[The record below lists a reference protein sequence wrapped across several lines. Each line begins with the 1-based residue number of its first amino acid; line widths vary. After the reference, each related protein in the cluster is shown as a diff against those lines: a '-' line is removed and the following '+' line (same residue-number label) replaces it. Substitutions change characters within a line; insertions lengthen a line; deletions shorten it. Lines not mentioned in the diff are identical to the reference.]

1 MSLRYIVPS
10 LGILACSAGAVQA
23 AEIGSGVTL
32 DGYVD
37 TILEITSADENALGF
52 STNAGGT
59 TPPPGEPEASDTVAD
74 FFAGAQ
80 LEFGYSIG
88 DVSAKLELYY
98 TADRNFDGLDVEQAW
113 AQWDF
118 KPDQAYLKMG
128 HMEVGLGLE
137 ATDAPGLY
145 RINTS
150 QLRQMLQPQ
159 QTTGGSIGFKANE
172 YFSGAVTLCDGLAQ
186 PLSSAWGLVDD
197 IPITGEPDLDLNQAL
212 TGSDPLGRAALG
224 EGVKDNAD
232 IALLVQGMYKMEN
245 IGEFEGTLVYDMGAA
260 VDDEGEQ
267 DDALG
272 IDVNG
277 LITAMEESNL
287 AFGFDLSYWSLGEV
301 TAYGAMAMA
310 NYTFATDT
318 PMAGTLMLDYVMVD
332 AGDLNPGDDDA
343 FSVFEVAAALLT
355 QPTNEENVA
364 LNFELRYLMRDAD
377 ADVED
382 VDEIGV
388 FVELLAII
396 P

>member
-74 FFAGAQ
+74 FSAGAQ

-98 TADRNFDGLDVEQAW
+98 TADRDVDGLDVEQAW

-118 KPDQAYLKMG
+118 KPDQAYFKMG
-128 HMEVGLGLE
+128 HMEVGLGFE

-159 QTTGGSIGFKANE
+159 QTTGGSVGFKANDN
-172 YFSGAVTLCDGLAQ
+172 FSGAVTLCDGLAQ
-186 PLSSAWGLVDD
+186 PLPDAWGLDEMD
-197 IPITGEPDLDLNQAL
+197 PPSIGE
-212 TGSDPLGRAALG
+212 AA
-224 EGVKDNAD
+224 KDNAD
-232 IALLVQGMYKMEN
+232 IALILQGMYKMED
-245 IGEFEGTLVYDMGAA
+245 IGEFEAALVYDMGAMGA
-260 VDDEGEQ
+260 TVDGALEQ
-267 DDALG
+267 DDALA

-318 PMAGTLMLDYVMVD
+318 PMAGTLMLDYVSVD
-332 AGDLNPGDDDA
+332 AGDANPGDDDM
-343 FSVFEVAAALLT
+343 FNVFEVAAALLT

-377 ADVED
+377 AEVED